1 MLKKSLAS
9 IADQM
14 LLSALNLGVALALIR
29 FADKTAY
36 GLYLQW
42 FGVVMLAY
50 SLLDAAVGATLV
62 TQFNRYTAP
71 GERASAVGAY
81 TRLAART
88 CIAVIALSA
97 LGWWMFMA
105 PQAPSP
111 ATPSAMGI
119 EWLALP
125 AAAAYVGSYA
135 WREFKRGTGHL
146 LQQPFAVLYMDI
158 TYSSIVVVCLAAL
171 IALSTLSL
179 TTTLTALALANA
191 AAASLWIRTPQATSI
206 SPPPNT
212 PARTTRVVTANWVTV
227 WSTSRWAMGGASLAW
242 VSNHAFLYV
251 SAALLGLAT
260 TADVGAARLFLMPL
274 SLITLGWKNV
284 ARADIGDL
292 LQHPDHNQAR
302 RYVNRSL
309 LMVSGF
315 GALYLLAL
323 WVGYDF
329 VAAHFLPSTYQN
341 LGPLIAAWSVY
352 FVVYNVRNVGSVLLA
367 AMGHFKPLFKLDVA
381 GLLVQAIGI
390 VFLVPQMGAMGLILS
405 LAACECV
412 LVVWVWGGLVPRLL
426 FTRKT
431 TCPSS

>member
-50 SLLDAAVGATLV
+50 SLLDATVGATLV
-62 TQFNRYTAP
+62 TQFNRHTAP
-71 GERASAVGAY
+71 AERTPTVGAY
-81 TRLAART
+81 MRLAART
-88 CIAVIALSA
+88 CVAVVALSA
-97 LGWWMFMA
+97 LGWWAFMA
-105 PQAPSP
+105 PQVPPPGPPPTVGMA
-111 ATPSAMGI
+111 
-119 EWLALP
+119 WLALP

-146 LQQPFAVLYMDI
+146 LQQPFAVLYMDL
-158 TYSSIVVVCLAAL
+158 TYGGLVVVFFAVLT
-171 IALSTLSL
+171 ALSMLSL

-191 AAASLWIRTPQATSI
+191 LAANLWIHAPPAAPATPTA
-206 SPPPNT
+206 NT
-212 PARTTRVVTANWVTV
+212 HTGTANWATV
-227 WSTSRWAMGGASLAW
+227 WGTSRWAMGGASLAW
-242 VSNHAFLYV
+242 VSNHAFLYA
-251 SAALLGLAT
+251 SAALLGLSI

-292 LQHPDHNQAR
+292 LQLADHSPAR
-302 RYVNRSL
+302 RYVVRSL

-315 GALYLLAL
+315 GVLYLLAL
-323 WVGYDF
+323 WVSYGF
-329 VAAHFLPSTYQN
+329 VATHFLPSAYQN
-341 LGPLIAAWSVY
+341 LGTLIVAWSVY
-352 FVVYNVRNVGSVLLA
+352 FVVYNVRNIGSVLLA

-381 GLLVQAIGI
+381 GLAVQAIGLA
-390 VFLVPQMGAMGLILS
+390 VLVPQLGAMGLILS
-405 LAACECV
+405 VAACECV
-412 LVVWVWGGLVPRLL
+412 LVVWMWGSLVPRLL
-426 FTRKT
+426 FARKPT
-431 TCPSS
+431 